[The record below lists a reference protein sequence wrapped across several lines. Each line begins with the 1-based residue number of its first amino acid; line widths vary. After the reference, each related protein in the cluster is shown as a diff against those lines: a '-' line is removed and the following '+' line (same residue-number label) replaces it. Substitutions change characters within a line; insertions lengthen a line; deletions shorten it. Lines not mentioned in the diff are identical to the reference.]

1 VHRVLIDYWLYHG
14 AHPIYCVR
22 APAGATDDDVRAEAL
37 RQHGLM
43 PLRDLDHAPLDF
55 IAMLRAA
62 SVHKD

>member
-1 VHRVLIDYWLYHG
+1 MLIDHWLYHG

-22 APAGATDDDVRAEAL
+22 APAGASDDEVRAEAL
-37 RQHGLM
+37 RQHALM

-55 IAMLRAA
+55 TAMLRTA

>member
-1 VHRVLIDYWLYHG
+1 MLIDYWLYHG

-62 SVHKD
+62 SVHTD

>member
-1 VHRVLIDYWLYHG
+1 MLIDYWLYHG

-55 IAMLRAA
+55 IAMLRSA
-62 SVHKD
+62 SVHTD

>member
-1 VHRVLIDYWLYHG
+1 MLIDYWLYHG

-22 APAGATDDDVRAEAL
+22 APAGATDEDVRAEAL

>member
-1 VHRVLIDYWLYHG
+1 MLIDYWLYHG

-22 APAGATDDDVRAEAL
+22 APAGATDADVRAEAL

-55 IAMLRAA
+55 IAMLRGA
-62 SVHKD
+62 SVHRD

>member
-1 VHRVLIDYWLYHG
+1 MLIDYWLYHG

-22 APAGATDDDVRAEAL
+22 APVGATDDDVRAEAL

-62 SVHKD
+62 SVHTD